1 MRPAD
6 AAIYRRLATLAALA
20 TPVFGWIHHRAF
32 PQGFDPPW
40 QRVALMLAC
49 AAVVL
54 ASYRFPRKMTAV
66 VYTAFYGYTA
76 WVLQLVAR
84 NGLYPDYAIGAM
96 VVIAAVSVGFLD
108 ARHLRLYLGLT
119 LAAVAA
125 IGIAVPTG
133 SALHVSGLLYVSYLV
148 LFCLLA
154 YVTLRGRLRA
164 EESLAASRTRYAL
177 AARGAN
183 DGLWDWNLA
192 RGRVYFSPRWK
203 EMLGIGEDEALD
215 RPEHWLERLHEADRE
230 RVRAELKLHLDGQE
244 AHFESEYRILHR
256 DGEYRWMLARGIAV
270 RDGAG
275 QAERMAGSQTDI
287 TARKAAEERLL
298 RDALTDALT
307 GLPNRA
313 VFLDRLQQ
321 ALNRRER
328 SGLAVLFVD
337 LDRFKVINDSLGR
350 AAGDALVREV
360 GARLRAAAGDADTVA
375 RLGADQFA
383 VLLAGVREGDATRFA
398 ARLQA
403 EVAAPMVLA
412 GREVVTTAS
421 VGVALGPAG
430 YRQAEDL
437 LRDADLATYRAKA
450 HGPARVELFD
460 REVHARTLDR
470 LELETDL
477 RVAADRGELRLH
489 YQPIVALGD
498 EHLTGFEALVRWQH
512 PQRGLLPPLEF
523 IPLAEETGLIHEI
536 GRWVLREA
544 CRQAGEWRRALPAAP
559 PFSVS
564 VNVSARQLAQPD
576 LVANVAHALA
586 DAGLEPPSLR
596 LELTESALLADPDA
610 ALDVLLA
617 LQAVGVRLD
626 LDDFGTG
633 YSSFRYLH
641 RFPIDAV
648 KIDRS
653 FVRGVNQDAR
663 NAAIMRTLVVLAETL
678 GMQVVAEG
686 IETPEEMF
694 QVRGIRCGLGQG
706 FYFSTPLDADAAAQA
721 LEGEITKAR
730 AYETA

>member
-1 MRPAD
+1 
-6 AAIYRRLATLAALA
+6 
-20 TPVFGWIHHRAF
+20 
-32 PQGFDPPW
+32 
-40 QRVALMLAC
+40 
-49 AAVVL
+49 
-54 ASYRFPRKMTAV
+54 
-66 VYTAFYGYTA
+66 
-76 WVLQLVAR
+76 
-84 NGLYPDYAIGAM
+84 
-96 VVIAAVSVGFLD
+96 
-108 ARHLRLYLGLT
+108 
-119 LAAVAA
+119 
-125 IGIAVPTG
+125 
-133 SALHVSGLLYVSYLV
+133 
-148 LFCLLA
+148 
-154 YVTLRGRLRA
+154 
-164 EESLAASRTRYAL
+164 
-177 AARGAN
+177 
-183 DGLWDWNLA
+183 
-192 RGRVYFSPRWK
+192 
-203 EMLGIGEDEALD
+203 
-215 RPEHWLERLHEADRE
+215 
-230 RVRAELKLHLDGQE
+230 
-244 AHFESEYRILHR
+244 
-256 DGEYRWMLARGIAV
+256 
-270 RDGAG
+270 
-275 QAERMAGSQTDI
+275 
-287 TARKAAEERLL
+287 
-298 RDALTDALT
+298 
-307 GLPNRA
+307 
-313 VFLDRLQQ
+313 
-321 ALNRRER
+321 
-328 SGLAVLFVD
+328 VD